1 MTWMPY
7 RFLWRILSQQWNSV
21 GQLYSSGERL
31 LLFLQELHTNNWVL
45 LVLLAVERAEGR
57 AGGPACGRQHPEAGW
72 VGGWMGAAETA
83 SLGLLGFFCLV
94 QGLSPMQSIVSDLAD
109 LLVLS

>member
-1 MTWMPY
+1 MPY

-31 LLFLQELHTNNWVL
+31 LLFLQELHTNAWVP

-57 AGGPACGRQHPEAGW
+57 AGGPACGRQHPE
-72 VGGWMGAAETA
+72 GGY
-83 SLGLLGFFCLV
+83 S
-94 QGLSPMQSIVSDLAD
+94 
-109 LLVLS
+109 